1 MIAWSKRGA
10 SLLVGATCAQYALAA
25 DIPPAFAYLPTIAA
39 SAVES
44 APLLT
49 MDEATRLALIDQPM
63 LNSREAKIEAQQAQ
77 AIAAAQL
84 PDPKLIGGLKELPI
98 DTAEAFSVRR
108 DNFTEFTVGISQE
121 FTRSEKRRLKGAR
134 AAQGAD
140 IDRAALR
147 SDERAVRRDVSL
159 AWLNVYGAEQAYQLT
174 QRLIDESA
182 LQVRAL
188 EKDYTAGKAS
198 QADWLAAKIDA
209 ELVGDKAHDWLH
221 HALRA
226 RDDLERWIGE
236 AARRPL
242 AESPALPMLSAAL
255 PYLLERSDHHPAI
268 SGLDAQIDSSA
279 TDIALAK
286 QAYKPDVS
294 VELYFAYRPDYAD
307 FVGVQFTVGLPYFTQ
322 NRQDRE
328 LTAAQAKAR
337 DVKERKRDALR
348 ELHAQVSQDYVDW
361 QHFTQRVAEFDT
373 MITPDAKQRVVAA
386 RSAYAAGRGTFD
398 AVLLAR
404 RGELDVQLQRL
415 SLAVEAMRAQVR
427 LNYLAAAQTISGD
440 AP

>member
-10 SLLVGATCAQYALAA
+10 FLLVAACAQYALAA
-25 DIPPAFAYLPTIAA
+25 DIPPAFAYRPTTETPVVDA
-39 SAVES
+39 

-49 MDEATRLALIDQPM
+49 LEEATRLALIDQPM
-63 LNSREAKIEAQQAQ
+63 LTSREARIEAQQAQ
-77 AIAAAQL
+77 AIAASQL
-84 PDPKLIGGLKELPI
+84 PDPKLTGGLKELPI

-108 DNFTEFTVGISQE
+108 DNFTEFTVGVSQE
-121 FTRSEKRRLKGAR
+121 FTRFEKRRLKGAR
-134 AAQGAD
+134 ATQGAD

-147 SDERAVRRDVSL
+147 SDERAVRRDTAL
-159 AWLNVYGAEQAYQLT
+159 AWLDVYEAAQAYQLT

-209 ELVGDKAHDWLH
+209 ALVSDKAHDWLH
-221 HALRA
+221 HELRA
-226 RDDLERWIGE
+226 RDGLERWIGE

-242 AESPALPMLSAAL
+242 AESPALPVLSTAL

-268 SGLDAQIDSSA
+268 GSLDAQIDSSM

-328 LTAAQAKAR
+328 LTAAQAQAR
-337 DVKERKRDALR
+337 AIKERKRDALR

-373 MITPDAKQRVVAA
+373 VIIPDARQRIDAA
-386 RSAYAAGRGTFD
+386 RGVYAAGRGTFD

-404 RGELDVQLQRL
+404 RGELDVQLKRL
-415 SLAVEAMRAQVR
+415 ALAVEAMRAQVR
-427 LNYLAAAQTISGD
+427 LNYLAAAQTVSGE